1 MDPTDLLYLHSMLSA
16 TISTQA
22 KTIEQLK
29 AVVESQAKRLNDL
42 QGGEDKIDETAKE
55 VAP

>member
-1 MDPTDLLYLHSMLSA
+1 MDANDLLYLHSMLTA
-16 TISTQA
+16 TIRDLETSN
-22 KTIEQLK
+22 EQLK